1 MLKSSKSAEENKD
14 ILSNQNL
21 LRDVNRS
28 NKIIPQSIQSIRENE
43 NRIENEIS
51 QISLARSTQK
61 LETMLSK
68 LQTIVDNVP

>member
-21 LRDVNRS
+21 LRDVNRF

-43 NRIENEIS
+43 NRIENEIGNE
-51 QISLARSTQK
+51 I
-61 LETMLSK
+61 END
-68 LQTIVDNVP
+68 ID